1 MLHRLLEE
9 YIQQIEDAL
18 QSLTGTYV
26 EKFEEEILS
35 PKRLNLR
42 LRIRFKSES
51 TLEINET
58 VVVDGEAIS
67 PLGYRYHFQDAD
79 NRLLFRYDNTPHFRE
94 IDTFPHHKHYQNTVV
109 RTEKPSIRAA
119 ILEAAQ
125 WEIRTDQRLPERASP
140 KTTSQDFN

>member
-9 YIQQIEDAL
+9 YIQEVEEAL

-42 LRIRFKSES
+42 LRIRFRSGS
-51 TLEINET
+51 TLEISEA
-58 VVVDGEAIS
+58 VVIAGGEIS

-79 NRLLFRYDNTPHFRE
+79 NQLLFRYDNTPHFRE
-94 IDTFPHHKHYQNTVV
+94 IDTLPHHKHSQAIVV
-109 RTEKPSIRAA
+109 GTEKPSIRAA
-119 ILEAAQ
+119 ILEAVQ
-125 WEIRTDQRLPERASP
+125 WETRPDYRLPDGASP
-140 KTTSQDFN
+140 RTKSR